1 MLVDAHAHLD
11 AYSDRAEVVKRARSA
26 GLVHVVAVGQ
36 WREGAGMA
44 GAQDAIGL
52 AKTDRSFFSATAGI
66 HPHDAASATDTDF
79 DELRR
84 LCSGS
89 DVTAVGECGLDFHYD
104 RSPRDVQRSVF
115 VRQIRLARE
124 LGKPL
129 VVHTRE
135 ADVETAEILRA
146 ELGPDGGV
154 IHCFTSGWRAAQR
167 YLALGLYLSFSGI
180 LTFKNA
186 EPLRDAA
193 RRAPLDRILVET
205 DSPYLAP
212 VPKRGKRNEPAF
224 VLHVAETL
232 AAVRNTTLGEIA
244 EATSRNT
251 ELLFGADEN
260 LLEFR
265 THDKRKVADIALEYG
280 AQLQLEFLIVEF
292 RRARVGE
299 LRVPAEIDRQLPLI
313 EKTAAQAELR
323 ARVLEIA
330 AARLG

>member
-1 MLVDAHAHLD
+1 MLIDAHAHLD
-11 AYSDRAEVVKRARSA
+11 GYADRDEVIARARAA
-26 GLVHVVAVGQ
+26 GLVHVVVVGQ

-66 HPHDAASATDTDF
+66 HPHDAASATETDF

-84 LCSGS
+84 MCSGR

-154 IHCFTSGWRAAQR
+154 IHCFTSDWGAAQR
-167 YLALGLYLSFSGI
+167 YLALGLYLSFSGV
-180 LTFKNA
+180 LTFKNV
-186 EPLRDAA
+186 EPIRDAA
-193 RRAPLDRILVET
+193 ARAPLDRILVET
-205 DSPYLAP
+205 DCPFLAP
-212 VPKRGKRNEPAF
+212 VPHRGKRNEPAY
-224 VLHVAETL
+224 VALTATAL
-232 AAVRNTTLGEIA
+232 ASLRGLP
-244 EATSRNT
+244 
-251 ELLFGADEN
+251 ADELGRATTTN
-260 LLEFR
+260 AR
-265 THDKRKVADIALEYG
+265 NAL
-280 AQLQLEFLIVEF
+280 
-292 RRARVGE
+292 R
-299 LRVPAEIDRQLPLI
+299 LPGGL
-313 EKTAAQAELR
+313 A
-323 ARVLEIA
+323 
-330 AARLG
+330 